1 MGVFQPIVSLSYLQT
16 FKEYIINSVCTLMAR
31 WNQVELVK
39 GALCYSFNSTQI
51 EVLGSND
58 VIKAELHIMHKC
70 IQKILSFKEL
80 EEETSL
86 PSSNAYPKQLQQ
98 LSRETRQVR
107 RLFLIL
113 EHSRE
118 ESIFCWVS
126 ESFPVSYLYFLS
138 NTVILS
144 VCNLAFLLK
153 QKVLFSSTYFFQVD
167 FNLD

>member
-1 MGVFQPIVSLSYLQT
+1 M
-16 FKEYIINSVCTLMAR
+16 
-31 WNQVELVK
+31 ELVK

-98 LSRETRQVR
+98 LSR
-107 RLFLIL
+107 
-113 EHSRE
+113 SG
-118 ESIFCWVS
+118 
-126 ESFPVSYLYFLS
+126 
-138 NTVILS
+138 
-144 VCNLAFLLK
+144 K
-153 QKVLFSSTYFFQVD
+153 QD
-167 FNLD
+167 R